1 MFGDQ
6 RLEIGKGD
14 THLVSSC
21 VMAVLHEYMSSEIAQ
36 YMLNVMCKSHFKD
49 C

>member
-14 THLVSSC
+14 THLLSSC
-21 VMAVLHEYMSSEIAQ
+21 VMAEISSLSSEIAQ
-36 YMLNVMCKSHFKD
+36 YMSNVMCKSDFKD